1 MHGISESVN
10 CGLRDKHVST
20 VSHFPIV
27 QRVHSWV
34 FTSACCVFP
43 GEGKASL
50 SLGGEAEAALRGAP
64 KEPFPPPSPRVFT
77 QALVCQAP
85 PS

>member
-27 QRVHSWV
+27 QRGHSWV
-34 FTSACCVFP
+34 FMSACCVFP

-50 SLGGEAEAALRGAP
+50 SLGEAEAALRGG
-64 KEPFPPPSPRVFT
+64 PRGAICTTFT

>member
-27 QRVHSWV
+27 QRVHPWV
-34 FTSACCVFP
+34 FMSAYCVFP
-43 GEGKASL
+43 GESKASL
-50 SLGGEAEAALRGAP
+50 SLGGGVEAALRWGPKGAI
-64 KEPFPPPSPRVFT
+64 PPPSPRLLCVK
-77 QALVCQAP
+77 LLHP
-85 PS
+85 DHS